1 MNSASNFLTTALLVL
16 GWLGLVG
23 LAWYFQRRGKPTTV
37 TLLPYQR
44 GVLYRMGLPLRDVGP
59 GKHRVWTGTEL
70 LVHGDVRPI
79 SVNYENLVV
88 ALQDSS
94 AALYG
99 FSASVQVQDM
109 RKAIYC
115 ARDYSDVPAFILL
128 RCARRHLNDCSAASI
143 KLEREAI
150 VKRITD
156 DAQKRL
162 AAAGFSLISF
172 RMTQLL
178 VGTSPQQQ
186 APQTTPRLSSSNG

>member
-1 MNSASNFLTTALLVL
+1 MNSASTLLSAAISIL
-16 GWLGLVG
+16 FWGGLLGLV
-23 LAWYFQRRGKPTTV
+23 WYFERRGKPTSV

-70 LVHGDVRPI
+70 LVHGDTRPI

-88 ALQDSS
+88 ALQDST

-109 RKAIYC
+109 RKAIYS
-115 ARDYSDVPAFILL
+115 ARNYTEVPAFLLL
-128 RCARRHLNDCSAASI
+128 RCARRHLNTASGSSL

-150 VKRITD
+150 TNRITD
-156 DAQKRL
+156 DAQRRL
-162 AAAGFSLISF
+162 AAVGFGLISF

-178 VGTSPQQQ
+178 VGTSPQQ
-186 APQTTPRLSSSNG
+186 APQATPGLSSSKQ

>member
-1 MNSASNFLTTALLVL
+1 MSSASNLVSTAAPLLFWV
-16 GWLGLVG
+16 GLIA

-37 TLLPYQR
+37 ILLPYQR

-59 GKHRVWTGTEL
+59 GKHRVWSGTEL
-70 LVHGDVRPI
+70 LVHGDTRPI

-88 ALQDSS
+88 ALQDST

-109 RKAIYC
+109 RKAIYS
-115 ARDYSDVPAFILL
+115 ARDYTHVPAVTLL
-128 RCARRHLNDCSAASI
+128 RCARRHLNNNSAASI

-150 VKRITD
+150 VNRITE

-162 AAAGFSLISF
+162 AAAGFALLSF
-172 RMTQLL
+172 RITQLL
-178 VGTSPQQQ
+178 VGTSPQQ
-186 APQTTPRLSSSNG
+186 APQTTPCLSSSKG